1 MRVTK
6 LVGILGLSVLGVG
19 CASTGPISSNEK
31 WHNFN
36 STNIVALEEL
46 TAEQSMVVFIRK
58 PEAVKGS
65 AVNIFVEGEY
75 LTSLQAGG
83 YKAIPLCA
91 APTNLTAAFTDI
103 NLNYPSVREQNNT
116 FDLSQSRIHYFSV
129 TSVENGQPILK
140 ALTAQQAQLAMKN
153 TREQVNTLPRVE
165 KSRGCPK
172 VIYQQV
178 HTSQPVIKKYTL
190 AASALFAYS
199 KSGISDVLPYGL
211 EEIEKIAQEI
221 QKNQDQIGHIAV
233 IGYSDPVGSETFNQK
248 LSLKRAETVR
258 GLLVNHGLPPQ
269 NILLEG
275 RGERELVVG
284 DCEGRFGADKVARD
298 QCNEPNRR
306 VEIVTYGLKIQ

>member
-19 CASTGPISSNEK
+19 CASTGPMSSNEK
-31 WHNFN
+31 WHNFD
-36 STNIVALEEL
+36 STNTVALEEL

-65 AVNIFVEGEY
+65 AVNIFVGGEY
-75 LTSLQAGG
+75 LTSLQEGG
-83 YKAIPLCA
+83 YKVIPLCA

-129 TSVENGQPILK
+129 TQVENGQPILK
-140 ALTAQQAQLAMKN
+140 ALTAQQAKLAMKN

-165 KSRGCPK
+165 KNRGCSK

-178 HTSQPVIKKYTL
+178 HTSQPVIEKYTL
-190 AASALFAYS
+190 AASALFVYS
-199 KSGISDVLPYGL
+199 KFGSADVLQKGRD
-211 EEIEKIAQEI
+211 EIAAIANEI
-221 QKNQDQIGHIAV
+221 KKDETQIGHIAV
-233 IGYSDPVGSETFNQK
+233 IGYTDPMGSDAFNQQ

-258 GLLVNHGLPPQ
+258 ALMVSHGLSKQ
-269 NILLEG
+269 KILVEG
-275 RGERELVVG
+275 RGEQDLVVQ
-284 DCEGRFGADKVARD
+284 DCESRFATNKEARNE
-298 QCNEPNRR
+298 CNEPNRR
-306 VEIVTYGLKIQ
+306 VEIVTHGLQVQ